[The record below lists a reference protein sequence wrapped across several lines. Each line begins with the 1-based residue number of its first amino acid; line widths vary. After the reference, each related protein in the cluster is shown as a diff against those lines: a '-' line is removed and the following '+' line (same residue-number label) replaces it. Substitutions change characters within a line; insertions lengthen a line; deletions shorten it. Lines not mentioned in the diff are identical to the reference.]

1 MTKTSKAT
9 RSHKTPPQ
17 TSDIRHDTN
26 RKSLVHPLAFLAND
40 FRERIRVGL
49 RQRNHQLQPT
59 QAKVLVHMDIEGSRL
74 TDLADRAGISKQAM
88 GKIVDELER
97 LGYVSRDSHADGRA
111 KLIQFTRS
119 GLKLLKD
126 SGEIVDAVWQEYAE
140 LVGEKRLANIRDD
153 LNELY
158 GRVKQQRSEAESAGQ

>member
-1 MTKTSKAT
+1 MTKSSKT
-9 RSHKTPPQ
+9 HNTNKVPPE
-17 TSDIRHDTN
+17 SGDIRHHTN

-40 FRERIRVGL
+40 FRERIRKGL
-49 RQRNHQLQPT
+49 GQRHHQLQPA
-59 QAKVLVHMDIEGSRL
+59 QAKVLVHMEIEGSRL

-88 GKIVDELER
+88 GKIIDELER
-97 LGYVSRDSHADGRA
+97 QGYVSRVRRDGDADGRA

-126 SGEIVDAVWQEYAE
+126 SGDIVDEVWQDYAT
-140 LVGEKRLANIRDD
+140 LFGEKRLAQFRDE

-158 GRVKQQRSEAESAGQ
+158 RQVKQPRA